1 MLRALT
7 VDGRNLAP
15 PLRQCGRALEVASL
29 IYWCRSPPSPPDFN
43 VGGLSRAPS
52 SGARLIPLGVGSAH
66 HARQTILKSR
76 GGGAEQHEWHS
87 ATQHSLKWCRISSIN
102 RTQNKVLVDAKRMPE
117 TTTKPTPSSTSISIT
132 IILPKRTDDEHTAN
146 HVLGTQPPNLSFQK
160 SRARN
165 LWPTRFWNLARP
177 SSLEVMSA
185 ASAQP
190 SAQT

>member
-1 MLRALT
+1 MRSSSR
-7 VDGRNLAP
+7 GRLSDLLVPLAP
-15 PLRQCGRALEVASL
+15 QPPRFQCWRFVAGPVKRCKINST
-29 IYWCRSPPSPPDFN
+29 RRG
-43 VGGLSRAPS
+43 VRAPRATNNIKIT
-52 SGARLIPLGVGSAH
+52 GR
-66 HARQTILKSR
+66 
-76 GGGAEQHEWHS
+76 GAEQHEWHS

-132 IILPKRTDDEHTAN
+132 IILPKRTDDEYTAN